1 LGFVDRHWAGLSGLY
16 GGILPNLASSA
27 PISAIYTT
35 AYEGAKERLLPN
47 LPEVLAL
54 LNPRIGFSYGWK
66 NFQRGRKLT
75 PLGVWFTGYISTGN
89 PKSVTSPPVGCLED
103 IGVCKI

>member
-1 LGFVDRHWAGLSGLY
+1 MFRIEEVR
-16 GGILPNLASSA
+16 SSCLVRVRLVMYYDTY
-27 PISAIYTT
+27 IYTSSFHLKIGPQS
-35 AYEGAKERLLPN
+35 EIEFL
-47 LPEVLAL
+47 ES
-54 LNPRIGFSYGWK
+54 RIGFSYRWK

-103 IGVCKI
+103 VC